1 MTEPIEILAHLASLG
16 TPPDT
21 ATAFELAVGLDWFS
35 DHLTCETLPFLSGGG
50 SELQFVYGQY
60 GRGKT
65 HFLHTVA
72 ELARRNGFVTAYVD
86 CRMGRS
92 PFKSLQDTY
101 RMIAGA
107 MQTPDFDGN
116 PVLHLGVTSV
126 IESSLEQVKGRDLN
140 KQLQAIRED
149 PSLSLDFRNLV
160 YAYVRAC
167 WSDQAAAEPEE
178 ELTSMLL
185 ADPGYRLT
193 LSSLYRAHPNLPR
206 PIGKLGRRNAGVW
219 LRSLLSLPRALG
231 YPGFVLLFDETE
243 RGHSFGTGFSI
254 AQQVH
259 LANLRNFVD
268 HMALGA
274 FRGVSI
280 HYAVVEDF
288 IELARERLEALS
300 QRIERVRINLGEA
313 GESALGNSRAVWV
326 SLDELTRPSPQQ
338 PGFFVQL
345 GSKIME
351 VGRQA
356 GLSEERIP
364 TLQQRFH
371 TQAQTSAESIFEGS
385 VREFVKFAAALVAQE
400 VKKRA

>member
-1 MTEPIEILAHLASLG
+1 MTEPLEILAHIASFG
-16 TPPDT
+16 TPPD
-21 ATAFELAVGLDWFS
+21 ALTAFELAVGLGEFS
-35 DHLTCETLPFLSGGG
+35 DHLVQETLPFLTGGG

-65 HFLHTVA
+65 HFLHTVG

-92 PFKSLQDTY
+92 PFKSMQNTY
-101 RMIAGA
+101 RMIAEA
-107 MQTPDFDGN
+107 MQAPNPDGN
-116 PVLHLGVTSV
+116 SMPRKGVTGV
-126 IESSLEQVKGRDLN
+126 IANSHEQAGGRSIN
-140 KQLQAIRED
+140 QQLQAIRED
-149 PSLSLDFRNLV
+149 PSLSPDFRNLV
-160 YAYVRAC
+160 YAYASAC
-167 WSDQAAAEPEE
+167 WSDQAAAELEE
-178 ELTSMLL
+178 ELTSLL
-185 ADPGYRLT
+185 LSDPGYRLK
-193 LSSLYRAHPNLPR
+193 LSSLYRDHPNLPR

-254 AQQVH
+254 AQQAH

-300 QRIERVRINLGEA
+300 QRIERVRVDLGGS
-313 GESALGNSRAVWV
+313 GESALGNPRAVWV
-326 SLDELTRPSPQQ
+326 SLDELTRPSPQE
-338 PGFFVQL
+338 PSFFVQL
-345 GSKIME
+345 GSGIME
-351 VGRQA
+351 IGRRA
-356 GLSEERIP
+356 GLPEERIP
-364 TLQQRFH
+364 ALQQRFLS
-371 TQAQTSAESIFEGS
+371 QAQSSAESIFEGS
-385 VREFVKFAAALVAQE
+385 VREFVKFAAASVAQE
-400 VKKRA
+400 VKKRV